1 MIPIQLRIKNFLS
14 YGPEVQSIHFGPYP
28 LICLSGKNGHGKSAL
43 LDAITWAL
51 WGQARKISGTTKPD
65 HGLLHLGQ
73 THMMVIF
80 DFWCNN
86 TNYRVKREFALT
98 YGKPYTNLE
107 FGTIQDTEAS
117 WIPLSG
123 KTIRATQ
130 EIIENTLR
138 LSYDSFINSAF
149 LRQGQSHEFST
160 KSPKERKEILAAI
173 LGLQEYEAVRKQ
185 AMERVRELTT
195 HNTTLNFYQEK
206 LTTELQKQYDL
217 SLRRQEV
224 FANLDKLN
232 LLELNQ
238 KTTLDLLSKELTSA
252 REQQKQ
258 SDMIILKLEH
268 VATQEHQARTQLM
281 AVRSLWREV
290 NRYRHHHTQSADLEL
305 QKKELLTAL
314 AQHQHALQ
322 TNLKDKEEIL
332 QYKNQLHTIER
343 QFFETHQQKLLEQ
356 RTIRDRLRFN
366 CERIAAQLKQ
376 TQQLHDTTSHALE
389 QAALALKKDQSPV
402 MPEHINGQDVSKI
415 EQQFEKRKSFYHH
428 YRSQGIWITNEL
440 ELLQQKKKLSHDD
453 HNPSCPL
460 CEQNLSA
467 SRKKFLQQKF
477 HTQERFLQHRLQR
490 LTALVARLK
499 DLLIQQNNH
508 IQDIRRHHEDDQQRL
523 YRIEEHQKKLTAL
536 QQELTA
542 TQGTINALKQE
553 EAIALHDLAQAE
565 IPLDS
570 AQNNYTQLLAQHQT
584 YQQTQSALHTAEQHL
599 TQNTY
604 DQEQHQRVQLQL
616 DELKTA
622 IAHAAHMQ
630 QQIALQDARKQEVF
644 TLCAQLKT
652 LKQERLNLQQA
663 LTDLSELA
671 HHLSILEQK
680 YHFETEELRKL
691 HDQKEELLLCKG
703 SLELEYKRLENIKKE
718 FDLNKQQIVESC
730 TLIEDYQAI
739 AQATSKDGVQALLIE
754 QSLPEIEFEANSLLA
769 KLTNNQAHIIIESLR
784 DLKKGGT
791 KETLDIK
798 ISDAAGIRPYELFS
812 GGEAFRIDFAL
823 RIAISKL
830 LARRAGTSLQ
840 TLIIDEGF
848 GSQDEEGLAHIMDAI
863 YKIQHDF
870 SKVIIVSHLTSM
882 KDNFPVHFVVEKMP
896 RGSMVRIIE
905 QE

>member
-1 MIPIQLRIKNFLS
+1 MIPIQLCIKNFLS
-14 YGPEVQSIHFGPYP
+14 YGPEIQSIHFGPYP

-80 DFWCNN
+80 DFGFNN

-185 AMERVRELTT
+185 AMEKVRELTS

-206 LTTELQKQYDL
+206 LAVELQKQQGL

-224 FANLDKLN
+224 LTSLDEIN
-232 LLELNQ
+232 SLELKQ
-238 KTTLDLLSKELTSA
+238 KTTLDLLSKDLAAT

-268 VATQEHQARTQLM
+268 IATQEHQARTQLM

-290 NRYRHHHTQSADLEL
+290 NRYQHHHIQSADLEL
-305 QKKELLTAL
+305 QKKELLSSL
-314 AQHQHALQ
+314 AQHQHTLQ
-322 TNLKDKEEIL
+322 TNLKLKEEIL
-332 QYKNQLHTIER
+332 QHKNQLHTIER
-343 QFFETHQQKLLEQ
+343 QFFEAHQQKLLER
-356 RTIRDRLRFN
+356 RTIRDRLHFN
-366 CERIAAQLKQ
+366 CERIADQFKQ
-376 TQQLHDTTSHALE
+376 TQQSYNNALRELE
-389 QAALALKKDQSPV
+389 QVTLTLKKEQSLATPQLSI
-402 MPEHINGQDVSKI
+402 EDVSKI

-428 YRSQGIWITNEL
+428 YRSQGIWVTNEL
-440 ELLQQKKKLSHDD
+440 ELLQQKKKLSYDD

-460 CEQNLSA
+460 CEQNLSV

-490 LTALVARLK
+490 LTAFVARLK
-499 DLLIQQNNH
+499 DLLIQQNEH
-508 IQDIRRHHEDDQQRL
+508 VQSIRKHHENDQQRL
-523 YRIEEHQKKLTAL
+523 YRIEEHQKKLAAL
-536 QQELTA
+536 QQELTSRQEA
-542 TQGTINALKQE
+542 IDTLKQE
-553 EAIALHDLAQAE
+553 EIRALDNLKQAE
-565 IPLDS
+565 IQLNASQD
-570 AQNNYTQLLAQHQT
+570 NYTQLLAQHQP
-584 YQQTQSALHTAEQHL
+584 YQQTQSALCIAEQNL

-604 DQEQHQRVQLQL
+604 DQEQHQHIQHQL
-616 DELKTA
+616 DELKTV
-622 IAHAAHMQ
+622 IAHAEHMQ
-630 QQIALQDARKQEVF
+630 HQIALQDARKQEIT
-644 TLCAQLKT
+644 TLCTQLKT
-652 LKQERLNLQQA
+652 LKQERINLQQEFV
-663 LTDLSELA
+663 DLSELV
-671 HHLSILEQK
+671 HHLSTLEQK
-680 YHFETEELRKL
+680 HHVENEQLKKI
-691 HDQKEELLLCKG
+691 HNQKEELLLCKG
-703 SLELEYKRLENIKKE
+703 SLELEHQRLENIKKE
-718 FDLNKQQIVESC
+718 FDLNTQQIAKSR

-791 KETLDIK
+791 RETLDIK
-798 ISDAAGIRPYELFS
+798 ISDAAGMRPYELFS

-896 RGSMVRIIE
+896 RGSMIRIIE